1 MTALYERHLRR
12 ERLGPTPSRGNSG
25 HTIERPGTQATDDAR
40 LSPQSLLDL
49 QRTAGNSSVSA
60 LIAELNRP
68 ATPRLQ
74 RQPAAAP
81 AAAQAETEIPDWD
94 NHQLDS
100 VQRQLRRLGLY
111 HLAIDHVFGHGTEAG
126 LVEAYGGNA
135 WRKEDPA
142 TIIGELLKVPTPKK
156 GAQHKFRYGELFKD
170 GVLDMT
176 VGLGFTEEMVTM
188 PDGTRVPYYLT
199 LLPQFEHV
207 LVDERGFKQ
216 DTALADAVLKQTGRT
231 LDATAVG
238 EFFVL
243 KNALV
248 YTPPVGDPRFVH
260 VVVRLLADK
269 SAGPAG
275 DIGAAFEEGMA
286 QSDVA
291 YYTGHGRYGS
301 GPDFDKNFE
310 KFELL
315 DAAGNVTKPY
325 DGGDYEKLGHDLG
338 REGEPFGRSDFDQF
352 LWRVKHNRIN
362 VVTSDLGNV
371 YLNPKRREREFG
383 AKLIYWALERD
394 GKKPITGKGG
404 SLEAAAAAH
413 PEHKYHVDVFDGCRT
428 RDYETSIHG
437 TAGQDTGSTDII
449 QTKRT
454 VGFRAESATFAAFL
468 DSIIGQHSAET
479 VIKDMNNALKAKEE
493 GYSGAAFEL
502 SGKKYDPTGP

>member
-1 MTALYERHLRR
+1 VRN
-12 ERLGPTPSRGNSG
+12 PSRGT
-25 HTIERPGTQATDDAR
+25 HTHAIEPPRVDGSAIAE
-40 LSPQSLLDL
+40 LSPQSLLAL

-60 LIAELNRP
+60 LIAELNPMASP
-68 ATPRLQ
+68 ALQ
-74 RQPAAAP
+74 REPAAAVAP
-81 AAAQAETEIPDWD
+81 APAETEVPDWD

-100 VQRQLRRLGLY
+100 IQRQLRRLGLY
-111 HLAIDHVFGHGTEAG
+111 HMAIDHRFGRGTEAG
-126 LVEAYGGNA
+126 LVEAFGGND
-135 WRKEDPA
+135 WRKEEPDV
-142 TIIGELLKVPTPKK
+142 IIGQLTKVKTPKK

-207 LVDERGFKQ
+207 LVDERGFKK
-216 DTALADAVLKQTGRT
+216 DTALAEAVLKQTGRT

-243 KNALV
+243 KNALI
-248 YTPPVGDPRFVH
+248 YTPPVGGPRFVH

-269 SAGPAG
+269 SAGPGG

-301 GPDFDKNFE
+301 GPDFDKNFN

-315 DAAGNVTKPY
+315 DAAGNVTRPY
-325 DGGDYEKLGHDLG
+325 DGGDYEVLGHDLG
-338 REGEPFGRSDFDQF
+338 REGKPFGRSDFDQF

-362 VVTSDLGNV
+362 VFTSDLGNV

-404 SLEAAAAAH
+404 ALEAAAAAH

-437 TAGQDTGSTDII
+437 TAGQDAGSTDII

-454 VGFRAESATFAAFL
+454 VGFLAESATFAAFL

-479 VIKDMNNALKAKEE
+479 VIKDMNNALKAKEPH
-493 GYSGAAFEL
+493 YSGAAFET
-502 SGKKYDPTGP
+502 SGQKYDPTGP